1 MSPPIILHT
10 RTLFRPIP
18 FLEPVTMSASWWG
31 APLPGSCQGET
42 LPSAD
47 CSPGQREAMEEENL
61 FHPALQQTKPGP
73 PVTTQTGAV
82 ANCKATGTL
91 LCISEEQSFLQK
103 PLCHSSL
110 IYPQHTRR
118 SIPLAE
124 DKLHM
129 NLMDNI
135 ISRPAYSFNPF
146 IV

>member
-1 MSPPIILHT
+1 MSTTILHT
-10 RTLFRPIP
+10 RTLFRPHPIP
-18 FLEPVTMSASWWG
+18 GASHNVCQLVG

-118 SIPLAE
+118 SRPLAE
-124 DKLHM
+124 DKLQV
-129 NLMDNI
+129 NLIDNI
-135 ISRPAYSFNPF
+135 ISRPAYSLNTF
-146 IV
+146 IG